1 MKTLFEIL
9 TSNDSQ
15 LAETA
20 WKFAARLPLYQNFNL

>member
-9 TSNDSQ
+9 ASNDSQ

-20 WKFAARLPLYQNFNL
+20 WKFAARLPLY